1 MTRYSV
7 WSMLLGTSVLLSSV
21 LAGAASGQGLQFN
34 THTDYTTGNNPASI
48 AVGDF
53 NGDGISDQAVADY
66 GGYTVAVLLGN
77 GNGTFRPA
85 AGLPAFIGPGS
96 FPPAGAGGALAVG
109 DFNRDGKLD
118 VAAANAGANAVVV

>member
-34 THTDYTTGNNPASI
+34 THKAYTTGNNPASI

-53 NGDGISDQAVADY
+53 NGDGKPDQAVADY

-77 GNGTFRPA
+77 GDGTFRPA
-85 AGLPAFIGPGS
+85 PGMPVIIGSGT
-96 FPPAGAGGALAVG
+96 FPIPPGAGGALA
-109 DFNRDGKLD
+109 
-118 VAAANAGANAVVV
+118 A